1 MDCFFSGPMQFAFE
15 TLGPSATHCQ
25 CVLQLLLTLKPC
37 FSVSCRATGLR
48 SDLALPKS
56 AGITSINLDPIF
68 RKAAFLRGFLHG
80 KRAVSGAEPQHAP
93 SHAASDLDAS
103 PRSLLAQGW
112 PRASREVTAAQS
124 VLPRG
129 GFSVDVLRKLRLCKH
144 AGVLFSPMS

>member
-1 MDCFFSGPMQFAFE
+1 MDCFFSGPTQFAFE

-37 FSVSCRATGLR
+37 FSVSCRATGLW

-93 SHAASDLDAS
+93 FISVLQQNSRARAS
-103 PRSLLAQGW
+103 PDSQGRYHL
-112 PRASREVTAAQS
+112 PISFFDPQNSTSTLQIPS
-124 VLPRG
+124 VIIYPAVP
-129 GFSVDVLRKLRLCKH
+129 FQIK
-144 AGVLFSPMS
+144 

>member
-1 MDCFFSGPMQFAFE
+1 M
-15 TLGPSATHCQ
+15 
-25 CVLQLLLTLKPC
+25 LQLLLTLKPS
-37 FSVSCRATGLR
+37 FSVSCRAT
-48 SDLALPKS
+48 
-56 AGITSINLDPIF
+56 
-68 RKAAFLRGFLHG
+68 
-80 KRAVSGAEPQHAP
+80 